1 VPATPEG
8 GLVKR
13 EWLDGWRLPSAPLGP
28 LKTVVGVDP
37 ADSGSGDACGI
48 VAASMTAEGVVAVI
62 ACPRR

>member
-1 VPATPEG
+1 
-8 GLVKR
+8 VKR